1 MTALYADTSAL
12 ARVYLG
18 DEPEWE
24 PLEAL
29 LFETDAFVVT
39 SELSSVELAR
49 AVAAAERARRI
60 ESAELL
66 LETIDQDLGTV
77 IELVRLQPETVL
89 PTARRVLIE
98 HRVGTLDALHLA
110 VAIELRETEGAS
122 NTIFVTRD
130 RDQAAAAKA
139 LGFPLL

>member
-1 MTALYADTSAL
+1 
-12 ARVYLG
+12 
-18 DEPEWE
+18 
-24 PLEAL
+24 
-29 LFETDAFVVT
+29 
-39 SELSSVELAR
+39 
-49 AVAAAERARRI
+49 
-60 ESAELL
+60 
-66 LETIDQDLGTV
+66 
-77 IELVRLQPETVL
+77 
-89 PTARRVLIE
+89 VLIE